1 MLAHHSESALS
12 LAPNGE
18 PGASARTG
26 NPSGANETSAGQKPL
41 VSNSSF
47 IPLPLSN
54 LPTRRS
60 SLSETTQALLKVGSI
75 TATEILLPMRLSN
88 VSTSSFTRSP
98 ESFTSAPN
106 MSLVNPTSRMALP
119 GAFLGIPVPSYLT
132 SPSPN
137 LSAISSK
144 TPPQAEHSLSTV
156 VPIIPISPVPG
167 TNSLSNIEAYP
178 TQSKTGTSPSLR
190 FISAPP
196 LPSTPPASNPL
207 PYRSDLSPS
216 PSPLRPHCLAKD
228 RLLHWKPYSTCED
241 PQLAHPILSE
251 ADFNRILSV
260 IDASWGSNTKA
271 AYGAGL
277 LVFHVFCDS
286 RNVPEID
293 RCPVSQPLLL
303 SFISTCAGTYSGN
316 TLSNY
321 IAGIRAWH
329 MLHGRPWLLDPVTL
343 KATIEGAARLA
354 PPSAKRPQRNPF
366 TPDIISLFQITTE
379 HGGPT

>member
-1 MLAHHSESALS
+1 MPSHT
-12 LAPNGE
+12 E
-18 PGASARTG
+18 P
-26 NPSGANETSAGQKPL
+26 P
-41 VSNSSF
+41 
-47 IPLPLSN
+47 
-54 LPTRRS
+54 
-60 SLSETTQALLKVGSI
+60 
-75 TATEILLPMRLSN
+75 
-88 VSTSSFTRSP
+88 
-98 ESFTSAPN
+98 
-106 MSLVNPTSRMALP
+106 
-119 GAFLGIPVPSYLT
+119 
-132 SPSPN
+132 
-137 LSAISSK
+137 
-144 TPPQAEHSLSTV
+144 LSTV
-156 VPIIPISPVPG
+156 TPIIPIP
-167 TNSLSNIEAYP
+167 TALSINPHGNNKASP
-178 TQSKTGTSPSLR
+178 TQSNTRVTPSPR

-196 LPSTPPASNPL
+196 LPPAPSASNPL

-216 PSPLRPHCLAKD
+216 PSPLRPHCLAKE
-228 RLLHWKPYSTCED
+228 RLLLWKPFSASED

-316 TLSNY
+316 TLANY

-329 MLHGRPWLLDPVTL
+329 MLHGRPWILDPITL

-354 PPSAKRPQRNPF
+354 PPSSKRPQRNPF
-366 TPDIISLFQITTE
+366 TPDIIALFKSQLNLEDPLDAAVFACITVCFWGVARVGEFTVPSINAFDPTKHITRAGLTQITD
-379 HGGPT
+379 